1 MKEYTTLEIIEEI
14 MKDNKLE
21 FEAIKT
27 KFDFNKVYMDEY
39 NRIVWKHNK
48 QVLPMSVNIFNKK
61 WIKVQQPVS
70 FMDAVKA
77 YHEGKKIKCVLDD
90 FELIFNFDRNT
101 TKRYGRSILGTLTTT
116 YDYSSITTREIL
128 EGAWYIEE

>member
-1 MKEYTTLEIIEEI
+1 MKEYTTLEMIEEI

-27 KFDFNKVYMDEY
+27 KFDFNKVCMEY

-61 WIKVQQPVS
+61 WTKVQQPVS
-70 FMDAVKA
+70 FMDAVN
-77 YHEGKKIKCVLDD
+77 G
-90 FELIFNFDRNT
+90 
-101 TKRYGRSILGTLTTT
+101 
-116 YDYSSITTREIL
+116 
-128 EGAWYIEE
+128 

>member
-14 MKDNKLE
+14 MQDHKLE
-21 FEAIKT
+21 FEANSTFIP
-27 KFDFNKVYMDEY
+27 NKICMGLF
-39 NRIVWKHNK
+39 NRIVWKHNN
-48 QVLPMSVNIFNKK
+48 QVLPMSVNVFNTK
-61 WIKVQQPVS
+61 WTKVQQPVS